1 MKAQHV
7 SSGGFAP
14 RTPQQRLSLCNP
26 FVRFLKRGAD
36 NCLSIVRTVTA
47 PLFKN
52 LMGSKGS
59 ALSAGPGGRVP
70 WTYLLAF
77 IAPLALASCGS
88 PPPPPPVLTLNIV
101 GSAGQNPDQNGHG
114 TTVAV
119 QLYQL
124 AATGK
129 FQSTDVYSLISKEA
143 EVLGTDEMG
152 SSVQYLV
159 APGQTLQETVP
170 LKPMVTAVGL
180 AVLFREI
187 NQSTWKLVAPV
198 APNGPSVVT
207 LQINGLAATIAK

>member
-1 MKAQHV
+1 
-7 SSGGFAP
+7 
-14 RTPQQRLSLCNP
+14 
-26 FVRFLKRGAD
+26 
-36 NCLSIVRTVTA
+36 
-47 PLFKN
+47 
-52 LMGSKGS
+52 
-59 ALSAGPGGRVP
+59 
-70 WTYLLAF
+70 LLAF